1 MPDAHPNVAMPS
13 PAGQLTKVLA
23 GLRHTFVVADATL
36 PDCPLVY
43 ASEGFLSMTGYSADE
58 VLGHNCRFLQGEG
71 TDPKE
76 VTTIRDACQNGKQ
89 ASVRLLNYRRDGTP
103 FWNLLTVTPIRG
115 EDGKL
120 SKIVGV
126 QVDVTSKTEGKAFA
140 DAKGVPLL
148 VKYDT
153 RLRQTQAR
161 DVVEDVSGAVED
173 AERQAAAQRNAK
185 RMTAP
190 KSFPRV
196 AMDLATTVERIQ
208 QNFTI
213 SDPSLPDC
221 PIVFASDS
229 FLELTQYPR
238 HEVLGRN
245 CRFLQGEGTDKQAVS
260 DLRHAVKNG
269 EETTVRILN
278 YKKNG
283 QPFWNMLT
291 VAPMADADG
300 ATRFFIGVQ
309 VDVTAPGGVQQPLPQ
324 GAMAPSEAA
333 ATTPDAP
340 HRPPEGASAIA
351 EALKKL
357 GPGWQSDPWKVVFTG
372 VLAFKPHSTGT
383 GQAALLEAQ
392 QAANGT
398 LALSQFRRLKQLGAG
413 DVGLVDLVQL
423 SNGTDKYAMKTL
435 EKQEMMDRNKVMR
448 VLTEERIL
456 NAVDHPFL
464 ASLYA
469 TIQTPTHLHFI
480 MEFCEGGE
488 LYGYLTAQ
496 PHKRLKESHMR
507 FYAAEVLIALQ
518 QLHLLG
524 FVYRDLKPENILL
537 HSSGHVLLTDFDLSY
552 VTAGTTPRLE
562 KLRGAH
568 RNARPASA
576 GEQRVSLGED
586 VGVVV
591 AEPDARANSF
601 VGTEEYLAP
610 EVINGS
616 GHSAS
621 VDWWTLGIF
630 MYELVYGFTPFR
642 GSKRNTTFENILKRP
657 IAFPPKRT
665 VSPACQD
672 VISGLLTRDPTAR
685 LGAKGGAEEIKAHP
699 FFRGIN
705 WGLIRHAQPPYLPS
719 KNTTNSPAAVAA
731 SAVRRSMERMS
742 MSRRGP
748 PGNAGFSDF

>member
-1 MPDAHPNVAMPS
+1 MTDVLQDTALPS

-43 ASEGFLSMTGYSADE
+43 ASEGFLAMTGYSAEE

-76 VTTIRDACQNGKQ
+76 VSTIRAAVQNGKQ
-89 ASVRLLNYRRDGTP
+89 ASVRLLNYRRDGAP

-115 EDGKL
+115 EDGKV
-120 SKIVGV
+120 SKYVGV

-153 RLRQTQAR
+153 RLRQAHAR
-161 DVVEDVSGAVED
+161 DVTEDVSEAVEDV
-173 AERQAAAQRNAK
+173 ERQAAVARNAK

-190 KSFPRV
+190 KTFPRV

-245 CRFLQGEGTDKQAVS
+245 CRFLQGKGTDKQAVS
-260 DLRHAVKNG
+260 DLRHAVQTG

-283 QPFWNMLT
+283 KPFWNMLT
-291 VAPMADADG
+291 IAPMADADG
-300 ATRFFIGVQ
+300 ATRFYIGVQ
-309 VDVTAPGGVQQPLPQ
+309 VDVTAPGGVQAPLPQ
-324 GAMAPSEAA
+324 GAMPPSEAA
-333 ATTPDAP
+333 ATSTEPKAQ
-340 HRPPEGASAIA
+340 RPPEGASAIA
-351 EALKKL
+351 QALKKL
-357 GPGWQSDPWKVVFTG
+357 GPGWQQDPWKVVHTG
-372 VLAFKPHSTGT
+372 VLASKPHTTGASKSAQLT
-383 GQAALLEAQ
+383 AAQEA
-392 QAANGT
+392 GGGR

-423 SNGTDKYAMKTL
+423 SDADAKFAMKTL

-456 NAVDHPFL
+456 CAVDHPFL

-480 MEFCEGGE
+480 MEYCEGGE
-488 LYGYLTAQ
+488 LYGYLTSQ

-507 FYAAEVLIALQ
+507 FYAAEVLLALQ

-537 HSSGHVLLTDFDLSY
+537 HQSGHILLTDFDLSY
-552 VTAGTTPRLE
+552 VTAGTKPKLE
-562 KLRGAH
+562 PLPG
-568 RNARPASA
+568 S
-576 GEQRVSLGED
+576 QRAQSRQPGGHGRYHPTEEM
-586 VGVVV
+586 VVV

-657 IAFPPKRT
+657 IAFPPKLA

-672 VISGLLTRDPTAR
+672 VISQLLIRDPSKR
-685 LGAKGGAEEIKAHP
+685 LGAKAGAEEIKAHP
-699 FFRGIN
+699 FFRSIN
-705 WGLIRHAQPPYLPS
+705 WGLIRHAQPPYLPRDRS
-719 KNTTNSPAAVAA
+719 STSSAPTAVPAKKVPSQIPA
-731 SAVRRSMERMS
+731 
-742 MSRRGP
+742 
-748 PGNAGFSDF
+748 NAGFPDF